1 MLEWN
6 LEQVY
11 QLTMK
16 IRTAPVLFD
25 NFKQQFQN
33 SKLQQDDNITGKV
46 KWFIRFIKSLN
57 FVSFLILSSI
67 IFEPDTFFSF
77 IAEAQWIY

>member
-11 QLTMK
+11 QLTMT

-46 KWFIRFIKSLN
+46 KWFYWFYQ
-57 FVSFLILSSI
+57 
-67 IFEPDTFFSF
+67 IFESCKFP
-77 IAEAQWIY
+77 

>member
-1 MLEWN
+1 
-6 LEQVY
+6 
-11 QLTMK
+11 MK

-25 NFKQQFQN
+25 NLKQQFQN

-46 KWFIRFIKSLN
+46 KSFIRFIESLN
-57 FVSFLILSSI
+57 LVSFLILSSI